1 MAPSPIFVHVTVL
14 FSSTSS
20 CRRLWGIRRSPKFCA
35 TCDLTSSSWFLER
48 QAGSSGLPL
57 ALTNSSGSSSGRS
70 RGSSGNRR
78 VRNCSD
84 RGLFPHRSASR
95 RGCLG
100 MRCRDEVLSRPRP
113 TPARARS
120 ATPRARRWDLA
131 PPSSS
136 GRRSSRGSSDRSL
149 GSSGNRGG
157 SSSSGVG
164 RLPLRSTRRRRSLDK
179 VRRDLFR
186 AR

>member
-1 MAPSPIFVHVTVL
+1 MAPSPIFVHETVL
-14 FSSTSS
+14 FSSMSS
-20 CRRLWGIRRSPKFCA
+20 CRRLSGVRRSPNFCA

-100 MRCRDEVLSRPRP
+100 TSCRDVVLSRPRA

-120 ATPRARRWDLA
+120 ATLRARRWDLT

-164 RLPLRSTRRRRSLDK
+164 RLPLRSTRRRSSLDK

>member
-1 MAPSPIFVHVTVL
+1 V
-14 FSSTSS
+14 
-20 CRRLWGIRRSPKFCA
+20 
-35 TCDLTSSSWFLER
+35 
-48 QAGSSGLPL
+48 
-57 ALTNSSGSSSGRS
+57 
-70 RGSSGNRR
+70 
-78 VRNCSD
+78 
-84 RGLFPHRSASR
+84 
-95 RGCLG
+95 
-100 MRCRDEVLSRPRP
+100 VLSRPRA

-120 ATPRARRWDLA
+120 ATLRARRWDLT

-186 AR
+186 ARLRTLPARIRLTNLPALSR